1 MKKGPDINKRF
12 SSIRFQIVV
21 YSMGFAI
28 LISLMITAISFFYI
42 RDNLRRN
49 VRETAKSSLQLL
61 GSEMDRSLDN
71 ATNFALWTT
80 IDSTINTYLN
90 RMTSGSA
97 GAYRD
102 EPLTQE
108 ELQEKNRVERRL
120 ALSTWEHFNDE
131 YNAMGRTR
139 HIQRV
144 LVSTM
149 DGQHYLQSIKN
160 AAITSSSGITKK
172 IMSTDYFYQ
181 LLGASDFEYSGLK
194 ESPVSNHSKD
204 NIIPMVRPIQSSVSS
219 AVVGFVYMELTPSII
234 TSIFSDYR
242 PEKDE
247 RVFIAIGEGH
257 TYEYKD
263 GELIECEVPEDTV
276 SYQLNN
282 RAFNLYLLPSK
293 RSMNIRMNFYIIVI
307 GLMGFS
313 IIFIGLLL
321 WYRMNHVINVP
332 ITKLLRKLDRIGK
345 GDFTRDET
353 IEWDS
358 ELGAIGAG
366 INTLSLNVQNL
377 MEKKVQ
383 DEKKKQELEYQILQ
397 SQINPHFL
405 YNTLNTIKWM
415 ATIQG
420 SDGIAD
426 MSTALSRLLR
436 NISKSKENVISLEKE
451 LQLVKDYFTIM
462 KYRYGG
468 TIELEYDIKDE
479 SLLKASVN
487 RFSLQ
492 PIIENAIFHGI
503 EPKGGAGKIVL
514 SVYLKDQGAS
524 MEIDAVNREVNDD
537 NVSGKNSVNE
547 KHTTEKSGDFVREN
561 YTTEERGESA
571 GMDSDT
577 VSERNTKERKL
588 LIIEVKDNGVGMTQ
602 EQIEKTL
609 SGELE
614 GADDFFRHIGVA
626 NVSQRI
632 KYTFGEEYGLS
643 IESEVSEYTVMRF
656 TLPFVEAE

>member
-1 MKKGPDINKRF
+1 MKKSPDINKRF

-28 LISLMITAISFFYI
+28 LMSLMITAISFFYI

-49 VRETAKSSLQLL
+49 VRQTAMSSLQLL
-61 GSEMDRSLDN
+61 GSEMDKSLDN

-90 RMTSGSA
+90 RMTAGSA
-97 GAYRD
+97 VSDRD
-102 EPLTQE
+102 EPLTTE

-160 AAITSSSGITKK
+160 AAITSTSGVTGK
-172 IMSTDYFYQ
+172 IMSTNYFYQ
-181 LLGASDFEYSGLK
+181 LLNADDFQYFGLK
-194 ESPVSNHSKD
+194 QSPVNVHTGDS
-204 NIIPMVRPIQSSVSS
+204 IIPMVRPIQSSSSS
-219 AVVGFVYMELTPSII
+219 AIVGFVYMELSPSII

-242 PEKDE
+242 LEKDE
-247 RVFIAIGEGH
+247 RVFVAIGEGH
-257 TYEYKD
+257 KYEYKD
-263 GELIECEVPEDTV
+263 GKLIEGNVPEGTV
-276 SYQLNN
+276 SYNLKNK
-282 RAFNLYLLPSK
+282 AFSLYLLPSQ
-293 RSMNIRMNFYIIVI
+293 RSMNVRMNFYIAVI
-307 GLMGFS
+307 GLMGFF
-313 IIFIGLLL
+313 IICIGLLL
-321 WYRMNHVINVP
+321 WRRMNHVINVP

-377 MEKKVQ
+377 MDKKVQ

-479 SLLKASVN
+479 TLLKASVN

-514 SVYLKDQGAS
+514 SVYCEYCGNTNEMGSPKDIGVLNSQIPERNDLGMAS
-524 MEIDAVNREVNDD
+524 E
-537 NVSGKNSVNE
+537 
-547 KHTTEKSGDFVREN
+547 
-561 YTTEERGESA
+561 
-571 GMDSDT
+571 SDT
-577 VSERNTKERKL
+577 QERKL
-588 LIIEVKDNGVGMTQ
+588 LIIEVRDDGVGMTK

-643 IESEVSEYTVMRF
+643 IISEVSEYTIMRF
-656 TLPFVEAE
+656 TLPYVIKDE